1 MAHQKVYG
9 IYENKCKV
17 EVPAGTG
24 QIAVITT
31 PNITAEYYGMS
42 SSGEQISSVTAH
54 INYPEGFTAD
64 NCLVIGIKEQW
75 KYGEETIS
83 NPMQT
88 LVDDS
93 NVDGFGKLL
102 VSMVKFDSDSLQVI
116 RRYLNGNLYEM
127 GQQCVFNVILYR
139 YK

>member
-9 IYENKCKV
+9 ICEDKCKV
-17 EVPAGTG
+17 EVPTGPG

-31 PNITAEYYGMS
+31 PNITAEYFGI
-42 SSGEQISSVTAH
+42 SGGEEVSSVTAH
-54 INYPEGFTAD
+54 IDYPEGFTAD

-83 NPMQT
+83 DPMQT
-88 LVDDS
+88 FVDDS
-93 NVDGFGKLL
+93 DVDGFGKLL
-102 VSMVKFDSDSLQVI
+102 VSMVKFGSDSLQVT

-127 GQQCVFNVILYR
+127 GQQCGFNVILYR